1 MSNGRCRRQSL
12 GGAEN
17 FARLTSNGNLSK
29 RTANSPSRTLRS
41 NSASALLKNAKNS
54 SRSFDGG
61 NKSQGDNLDPKA
73 ASTANAT
80 LNGSG
85 KIENGSVREGEDQ
98 NPAEKTKT
106 DSDDLVS
113 GALYDMIQK
122 EVIALRKACLEKDQS
137 LKDKDDA
144 IEVVTCYHIFLLQ
157 VCNISSV
164 SCYLWSVRTI

>member
-1 MSNGRCRRQSL
+1 
-12 GGAEN
+12 
-17 FARLTSNGNLSK
+17 
-29 RTANSPSRTLRS
+29 
-41 NSASALLKNAKNS
+41 LLKNAKNS